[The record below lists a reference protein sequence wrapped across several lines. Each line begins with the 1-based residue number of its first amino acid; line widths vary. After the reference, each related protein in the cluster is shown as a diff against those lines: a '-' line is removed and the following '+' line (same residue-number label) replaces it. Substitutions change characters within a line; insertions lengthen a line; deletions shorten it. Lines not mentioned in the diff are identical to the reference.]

1 MTHKPAIHEGV
12 TWGKN
17 RLQDGKGAK
26 GKGKGEKWSQKNLW
40 SDGNDYLK
48 EGLSEALREH
58 TVIISLPGN
67 DYLKGRFV

>member
-1 MTHKPAIHEGV
+1 M
-12 TWGKN
+12 GKN
-17 RLQDGKGAK
+17 RLQDGKSA
-26 GKGKGEKWSQKNLW
+26 KGKGEKWSQKNLW